1 MKIIRIIKHFI
12 YKINVSILSGEKLSR
27 YYSNQL
33 GISIG
38 KKTRFTG
45 KNIKFGSEPFLISIG
60 SNCTITSGVSFQTH
74 DGGVALFRKDY
85 PGMNIFGK
93 ITIGD
98 NVFIGNNVIIMPNV
112 TIGSNVVIGAG
123 SIVTKDCPADVVI
136 AGIPA
141 KVIKTKEE
149 YLNSSLKKAVYI
161 RETEPSKR
169 IKEIK
174 EKINFT
180 NNLKNL

>member
-1 MKIIRIIKHFI
+1 MKYLF
-12 YKINVSILSGEKLSR
+12 YKINVTILSGEKL
-27 YYSNQL
+27 NQFYCNKL

-38 KKTRFTG
+38 EKTRFTG

-85 PGMNIFGK
+85 PGINVFGK
-93 ITIGD
+93 ITVGD

-112 TIGSNVVIGAG
+112 SIGNNVVVGAG
-123 SIVTKDCPADVVI
+123 SIVTKDCPSDVVI

-149 YLNSSLKKAVYI
+149 YLNSSIKKAIYI
-161 RETEPSKR
+161 YETDPTKR
-169 IKEIK
+169 QEEIK
-174 EKINFT
+174 EKM
-180 NNLKNL
+180 NLLK